1 MKCLLCNRTSNERI
15 CAVCGDAMIALSV
28 AGDTSIVGAKML
40 EAVKMRFGRQ
50 KEFETRLDDA
60 TERPASPGLKTKQAA
75 PGAPIEN
82 GRQNASETH
91 GACATA
97 RPAKRPLKPKSLVP
111 GAPIQRRTK

>member
-50 KEFETRLDDA
+50 CNIEAHETGV
-60 TERPASPGLKTKQAA
+60 TERPASPGL
-75 PGAPIEN
+75 II
-82 GRQNASETH
+82 GR
-91 GACATA
+91 
-97 RPAKRPLKPKSLVP
+97 L
-111 GAPIQRRTK
+111 